1 MDSLPLEEQL
11 REFADAELYLID
23 DPTRR
28 GLSKLLT
35 ATFLMDIEFGK
46 ATRGQYQPHADF
58 IDWMKAVVYYAP
70 GDIRVE
76 DSRYVRLLS
85 RPQCLIVML

>member
-1 MDSLPLEEQL
+1 LDSLPLEEQL

-35 ATFLMDIEFGK
+35 ATFLMDITF
-46 ATRGQYQPHADF
+46 PF
-58 IDWMKAVVYYAP
+58 
-70 GDIRVE
+70 
-76 DSRYVRLLS
+76 
-85 RPQCLIVML
+85 CLR